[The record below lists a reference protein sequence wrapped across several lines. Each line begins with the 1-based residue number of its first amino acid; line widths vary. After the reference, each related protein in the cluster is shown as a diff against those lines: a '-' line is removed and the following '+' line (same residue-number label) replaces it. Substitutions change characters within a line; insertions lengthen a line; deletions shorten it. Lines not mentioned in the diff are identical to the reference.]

1 MGKEGKAK
9 VSLKKKV
16 GQDEA
21 IAILEDI
28 LKSFKAGNMV
38 IQNGEE
44 SVTLIPSDE
53 ISMEIKAKTK
63 KLKNKLSMELSW
75 KAVPVEAENF
85 SITDDEEKIDPEAE
99 EPEGVQETK
108 PDPNKA
114 KVIKKAEK

>member
-1 MGKEGKAK
+1 MGKEGKTK

-16 GQDEA
+16 GQEEA

-44 SVTLIPSDE
+44 SVTLIPSDK

-75 KAVPVEAENF
+75 KAVAIEAEDF
-85 SITDDEEKIDPEAE
+85 SITDVGETVEPEAE
-99 EPEGVQETK
+99 KPEDVQETE
-108 PDPNKA
+108 PDSGKA